1 MKVKRKTEYII
12 RLEEREVRV
21 ALAFILE
28 AFLREYSTNKDFME
42 SIDLA
47 EELWT
52 EVVEPAV
59 NTEQHD

>member
-1 MKVKRKTEYII
+1 VKAERKTEYII
-12 RLEEREVRV
+12 RLDEREARV
-21 ALAFILE
+21 ALSFILE

-52 EVVEPAV
+52 ELVEPAV